1 MRRGPS
7 RGRGMLPAVHRA
19 AVQHLEPPRGPER
32 LVTLTRFYD
41 ARVRGLVGVRLARW
55 LGALV
60 ALAFTGMM
68 LVLALAGGRD
78 VLDVIA
84 IRGVEWLAW
93 LAAGVAALGTARDLA
108 DADAREGIAAL
119 VLQRG
124 YGERELSFAR
134 AVATA
139 RAIARAAGLPALFLC
154 LLALLL
160 SGTLELAARRAL
172 LCLAVL
178 GYVVLLAIVLAALA
192 RWSARLS
199 PGRPRTVL
207 LVLLLGPYLAQAL
220 WPLVPSV
227 PSVFAGLVPHLVA
240 IGVVPL

>member
-1 MRRGPS
+1 MLRAVHGAAVQHHGPS
-7 RGRGMLPAVHRA
+7 RGAR
-19 AVQHLEPPRGPER
+19 R
-32 LVTLTRFYD
+32 LIALTSFYD
-41 ARVRGLVGVRLARW
+41 ARVRALPGVRLARW

-60 ALAFTGMM
+60 ALGFAGLM
-68 LVLALAGGRD
+68 LVLAAAGGRD

-84 IRGVEWLAW
+84 IRGLEWLAW

-119 VLQRG
+119 ALQRG
-124 YGERELSFAR
+124 YGKGELSFAR

-139 RAIARAAGLPALFLC
+139 RAIARASGWPALALTV
-154 LLALLL
+154 LALLL
-160 SGTLELAARRAL
+160 SSTLELAARRAL
-172 LCLAVL
+172 LGLAVS

-192 RWSARLS
+192 RWSENLS
-199 PGRPRTVL
+199 PRRPR
-207 LVLLLGPYLAQAL
+207 LVLLALVLGPYVVQAL

-240 IGVVPL
+240 IGAPLP